1 MKRILLAALI
11 AMLLILTGCS
21 SLNGSDDI
29 SAFITA
35 NEELLTDAAVYGQY
49 HRALILPEVYNVHA
63 EHDCIVFV
71 TGASGILTDT
81 RCGFYYSYNGE
92 PAGAGY
98 ANSWRLTAEGDS
110 FFWRDNLG
118 RMDYHTRRLFGNWYY
133 FEGTW

>member
-1 MKRILLAALI
+1 MKKILLVALI
-11 AMLLILTGCS
+11 AVLFVLTGCS

-29 SAFITA
+29 NAFIA
-35 NEELLTDAAVYGQY
+35 GNEELLTDAAVYGQH
-49 HRALILPEVYNVHA
+49 HRALILPEVHNVYA
-63 EHDCIVFV
+63 EHDCVVFV
-71 TGASGILTDT
+71 TGKSGMLDDT
-81 RCGFYYSYNGE
+81 RYGFYYSYDGD

-118 RMDYHTRRLFGNWYY
+118 RMDYHTHQLFGNWYY